1 MGISKI
7 IMDTLYGYLHPVG
20 NDIRRNDREFFDA
33 INKRN
38 CIQIVTVSDS
48 TKTMKI
54 LQAADV
60 TYLCMIIVNSDN
72 IWANHPD
79 FLAFSARGVF
89 YGNLEI
95 NNGDYSVLT
104 IKKCS
109 ATT

>member
-20 NDIRRNDREFFDA
+20 NDVRRNDSEFFDA
-33 INKRN
+33 INKKN
-38 CIQIVTVSDS
+38 CIQIVTVLDS

-60 TYLCMIIVNSDN
+60 AYLCMIIVNTDS
-72 IWANHPD
+72 IWVNHP
-79 FLAFSARGVF
+79 FFIAFSADGVF
-89 YGNLEI
+89 YGSLEI
-95 NNGDYSVLT
+95 NNGDYSVKS